1 MSEAHSIDLINLI
14 YLFRALR
21 ARNTT
26 PPPLAGVEKFFLGMT
41 YKECI
46 EYEKSAPSGTI
57 RLVACNKFYRA
68 FNHSAWLFQ
77 SRIAEYK
84 VVRRYIKALDAYV
97 YYVGFPKG
105 KLQERVDVK

>member
-1 MSEAHSIDLINLI
+1 
-14 YLFRALR
+14 
-21 ARNTT
+21 
-26 PPPLAGVEKFFLGMT
+26 MT

-77 SRIAEYK
+77 CRIAEYK

-97 YYVGFPKG
+97 YYGSSDI
-105 KLQERVDVK
+105 QSDT